1 MRKSFW
7 VVLVAL
13 MCVMGAGMVMAA
25 PPVWI
30 PGVLPDSEALIGA
43 RYANFGS
50 NGGDEEKEVYLGV
63 PPDFTFNAS
72 GDLTWVQ
79 TNLITFTYDDAG
91 KGTLTTVINGGSPI
105 EFKNV
110 SDNLDGK
117 ESDLGDIN
125 FLQITIANND
135 LGTTVNFNDVFLNG
149 ASLGSFGG
157 NGTYNWSVRDDT
169 LKSGFIITGV
179 LRLLGMF
186 GIEPDLSMLEIKA
199 GYAPPNHPPVCDFAY
214 ASPSSLW
221 PPNHKYKK
229 IEVLGVTDQDGDPIT
244 ITINSIFQDE
254 PVNGTGDGNTSPD
267 GKGIGTS
274 SAEVRAERAGTGN
287 GRFYHI
293 GFTADDGKGG
303 TCAGAVAVS
312 VPKNMGKKGAPVDD
326 GALYNSTIPY

>member
-1 MRKSFW
+1 MKKTVS

-13 MCVMGAGMVMAA
+13 ICLIGSGLAVAAG

-43 RYANFGS
+43 RYENFG
-50 NGGDEEKEVYLGV
+50 GADAQEVYVGV
-63 PPDFTFNAS
+63 PPDFSAS
-72 GDLTWVQ
+72 TPADLTWVQ
-79 TNLITFTYDDAG
+79 TNQITFTYEATG
-91 KGTLTTVINGGSPI
+91 NGTLTTVINGYPQI
-105 EFKNV
+105 QFTNV
-110 SDNLDGK
+110 AGNIDGK
-117 ESDLGDIN
+117 EATLDDLN

-169 LKSGFIITGV
+169 LYEGFTITGTV
-179 LRLLGMF
+179 RLLGTF
-186 GIEPDLSMLEIKA
+186 GTDPDLSMLEIKA
-199 GYAPPNHPPVCDFAY
+199 GYAPPNHPPVCDYAY
-214 ASPSSLW
+214 ASPASLW
-221 PPNHKYKK
+221 PPNHKFNK
-229 IEVLGVTDQDGDPIT
+229 ISVLGVTDPDGDPIT
-244 ITINSIFQDE
+244 ITVNSIFQDE

-274 SAEVRAERAGTGN
+274 SAEVRAERSGSGN

-303 TCAGAVAVS
+303 TCTGAVTVN
-312 VPKNMGKKGAPVDD
+312 VPKSKGKKGAAIDD
-326 GALYNSTIPY
+326 GALYDSTLP